1 MTSTNLGDAP
11 NLSPFLF
18 LSLIVLT
25 WNIVFTLTGVVLNAD
40 DPVADEAVLGK
51 QIAYGLSLAFFPV
64 FCGISLVFKHGFLCC
79 NHKHTLRKMIGDLAY
94 DGTFVFMGTLYL
106 AGDNLPIFICSSL
119 KDTKDIGVCRGR
131 SSFILGVSLLLHTAL
146 HLVSIFKLKS
156 SVIPAFPVTGKIR
169 KAYQSVLQLGT
180 LTIFIDQ
187 TFSTV
192 EQFIIHLDLEDIE
205 TPNCGCANNTTAGNC
220 LSIIDGEV
228 GGFFAGLF
236 SIIFFIVFGLM
247 VKNWKGYC
255 SCCQMSLDI
264 SQRCSHLW
272 ENLII
277 FFFHILVIV
286 FMVLYTLADN
296 TWLWKCV
303 RLPDP
308 TPGRVSLL
316 GIILAFNLTWI
327 GMYITVLCLPGIGI
341 VFKNGTFFSR
351 YEYAVILDKMDG
363 SKWVHESGHAQPS
376 STDSQ
381 PPDLSAHISE
391 ISVIEHGGGALSISR
406 SLEENTPCRQGLD
419 YFFKWLKSCSRYC
432 NPPNQCW
439 ESLKKKCR
447 KVTQEIKEKML
458 KQQEQAK
465 DDQEQT
471 ILLTYVGKRKNVSV
485 ASLTNER
492 ELQWSEKAQAY
503 PRDTKYWVIM
513 KPKEPEEV
521 EMQDYVKGSQ
531 NGGSDEAQSIPPS
544 SLNGTSPNEP
554 LEQAIV
560 QAEIHTP
567 PSGRQ

>member
-40 DPVADEAVLGK
+40 DPVADEAVQGK
-51 QIAYGLSLAFFPV
+51 QAAYGLSLAFFPV

-79 NHKHTLRKMIGDLAY
+79 NQKHTLRKMIGDLAY

-106 AGDNLPIFICSSL
+106 AGDNLPIFICSSF

-146 HLVSIFKLKS
+146 HLVSTFKLKS
-156 SVIPAFPVTGKIR
+156 SVVPAFPVTGKIR

-236 SIIFFIVFGLM
+236 SIICFIVFGLM
-247 VKNWKGYC
+247 VKNWKDYC
-255 SCCQMSLDI
+255 SCWTRSHMS
-264 SQRCSHLW
+264 QCCSDLW

-341 VFKNGTFFSR
+341 VLKNGTFFSR
-351 YEYAVILDKMDG
+351 YEYAVILDTMDG
-363 SKWVHESGHAQPS
+363 SKWVHESGHAQTS

-406 SLEENTPCRQGLD
+406 SFEENTPCRQGLT

-471 ILLTYVGKRKNVSV
+471 ILLIYVGKRKNASV
-485 ASLTNER
+485 ASLTNEGK
-492 ELQWSEKAQAY
+492 LQCSKPE
-503 PRDTKYWVIM
+503 
-513 KPKEPEEV
+513 PKEREGEEHDEEEV
-521 EMQDYVKGSQ
+521 EMQDYGKGSQ

-544 SLNGTSPNEP
+544 SLNGTSPKEP
-554 LEQAIV
+554 LEQGMIQV
-560 QAEIHTP
+560 EIHP
-567 PSGRQ
+567 RQ